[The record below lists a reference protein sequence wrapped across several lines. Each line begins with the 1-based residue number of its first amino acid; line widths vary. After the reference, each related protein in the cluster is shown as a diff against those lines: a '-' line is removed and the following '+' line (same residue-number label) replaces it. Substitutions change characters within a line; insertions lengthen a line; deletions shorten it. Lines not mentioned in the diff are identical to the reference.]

1 MNAAEEWLRAH
12 GIEPDA
18 RRGPPAGYGN
28 ASREPTRSIELTDHP
43 PAPHQDGVDAGLA
56 IPTLPGMEPDA
67 PTHLWESDDGATM
80 PLIIPIVDSGT
91 MPVLTPT
98 SDSGTNPVPIPQVDA
113 NPLPASATQV
123 DIEDEDI
130 TSVETERLK
139 TVPPMDVTHLP
150 TRRLGK

>member
-43 PAPHQDGVDAGLA
+43 QAPHQHRADSGLPL
-56 IPTLPGMEPDA
+56 PTPPRIEPDA
-67 PTHLWESDDGATM
+67 AALMGESDDGATM
-80 PLIIPIVDSGT
+80 PLIVPAVDSGT

-98 SDSGTNPVPIPQVDA
+98 SEIGTMPVPIPHVDA
-113 NPLPASATQV
+113 NPMLASTTQV
-123 DIEDEDI
+123 GVEDADI
-130 TSVETERLK
+130 TSAETERLK

-150 TRRLGK
+150 TRRL